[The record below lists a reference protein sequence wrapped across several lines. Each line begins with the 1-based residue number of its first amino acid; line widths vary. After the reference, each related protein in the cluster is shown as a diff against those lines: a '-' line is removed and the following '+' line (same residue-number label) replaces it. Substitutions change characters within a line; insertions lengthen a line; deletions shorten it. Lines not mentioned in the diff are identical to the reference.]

1 MPLIDTIMTDLKQ
14 AMKDKDTVALETL
27 RGIKS
32 ALIYK
37 KTELCREP
45 DEAEELQV
53 LNKEANK
60 RKEAAEEYE
69 RGGRPELAEKERAQ
83 LAVVQRY
90 LPEAMGEDRIR
101 ELAAEAVAQT
111 GASGKKDM
119 GKVMQALMPQV
130 RGRADGKLVN
140 RIVGELL
147 Q

>member
-1 MPLIDTIMTDLKQ
+1 MPLIDTIMQDLKQ
-14 AMKDKDTVALETL
+14 AMKDKDTVAVDTL

-32 ALIYK
+32 ALTYK
-37 KTELCREP
+37 KTELCRDL

-53 LNKEANK
+53 LQKEANK
-60 RKEAAEEYE
+60 RKDAAAEYE

-83 LAVVQRY
+83 LAVAQRY
-90 LPEAMGEDRIR
+90 LPAAMGEDEIR
-101 ELAAEAVAQT
+101 ALAEQAIAQT

-130 RGRADGKLVN
+130 RGRADGKIVN

-147 Q
+147 P